1 MRKRKRVAERKKL
14 YREILTREGQLA
26 CEMNLRLFLEQ
37 PPDGRMLFVEDV
49 AVSIF
54 HDSR

>member
-37 PPDGRMLFVEDV
+37 PISVLQRERKDGSGEE
-49 AVSIF
+49 S
-54 HDSR
+54 